1 MNKFRLRVIGALSAI
16 ITLIVVTLISISY
29 ISFKSESVELTKSIL
44 REKNNNV
51 EIELNEK
58 FNGYKQILASIMLTN
73 DDVKGDRLSDTLIQE
88 LDDFTEIQ
96 KNLEANFYIFNRDGF
111 IYGQEG
117 NLLDF
122 NVKQLNR
129 GYYDAIFNQGKT
141 FFASVPY
148 KSAVTG
154 NNVLGIAYKL
164 TSDVAILASVDAE
177 HILGNISHRK
187 DMFMYSAD
195 GTILISPYPQYINKN
210 IADVRP
216 LYKQFNKNNPE
227 LTYSAVVDNEDT
239 EFSAFWTSLDINE
252 WAFVTFKRSK
262 EIAARANEDLISS
275 LIVAMVCLVIAI
287 AVMLVIIKRLVLTP
301 VGGAPDDIAA
311 VMEKMA
317 GGDLRRGAGNN
328 GQATGINLSLNNFAN
343 KLNDLVKG
351 SLGISENVSSAS
363 HELNTVMEDTL
374 KNAQDEQSQM
384 EQISTA
390 ISELS
395 STSLEVCSKAATA
408 EEETRKTQ
416 ENVANGK
423 HTLEQNINLTNDIS
437 TSVTDTAAIVAELRE
452 FAIEIGSVT
461 EVINQIS
468 EQTNLLALNAAIEAA
483 RAGEYGRGFAV
494 VADEVRNLAS
504 KTQQSTVTIQ
514 NVIEKLQTQSDKA
527 NNNMN
532 QNLEL
537 IHNSVILADNIKAS
551 FEEISTAI
559 ESISDINTLV
569 ATASQEQH
577 AVTEEISQNTTKV
590 FDLVQLNVSAINQTL
605 QASNELSQL
614 AEMQK
619 SELGYF
625 KI

>member
-1 MNKFRLRVIGALSAI
+1 MNKFRLQVVGALSVIIALI
-16 ITLIVVTLISISY
+16 VITLITISY
-29 ISFKSESVELTKSIL
+29 TSFKSESVSLTKSIL
-44 REKNNNV
+44 REKNKNV
-51 EIELNEK
+51 ETELNEK
-58 FNGYKQILASIMLTN
+58 FNAYKQILSSIVLTN
-73 DDVKGDRLSDTLIQE
+73 SDVQNDSLSETLVEE
-88 LDDFTEIQ
+88 LDDFANIQ
-96 KNLEANFYIFNRDGF
+96 KNIDASFYIFSRNGVMFDQHGKK
-111 IYGQEG
+111 
-117 NLLDF
+117 LDF

-129 GYYDAIFNQGKT
+129 GYYDALFNQGKL
-141 FFASVPY
+141 FFASAPY

-154 NNVLGIAYKL
+154 KDVLGMAYKL
-164 TSDVAILASVDAE
+164 TGDVAILASVDAD

-195 GTILISPYPQYINKN
+195 GTILISPYLQFINKN
-210 IADVRP
+210 IVDVRP
-216 LYKQFNKNNPE
+216 LYKQFNKSNPE
-227 LTYSAVVDNEDT
+227 LTYSAVVDNQDT
-239 EFSAFWTSLDINE
+239 EFAAFWTSLDINGWE
-252 WAFVTFKRSK
+252 FVTFKRSD
-262 EIAARANEDLISS
+262 EIAANANDNLMFS
-275 LIVAMVCLVIAI
+275 LIVAVICLVIAI
-287 AVMLVIIKRLVLTP
+287 SVMLIIIKKLVLTP
-301 VGGAPDDIAA
+301 VGGAPDNIAA
-311 VMEKMA
+311 AMEKMA
-317 GGDLRRGAGNN
+317 GGDLRRGSESD

-351 SLGISENVSSAS
+351 SHGISENVSSAS

-374 KNAQDEQSQM
+374 KNAQDEQGQM

-395 STSLEVCSKAATA
+395 STSLEVCNKATMA

-416 ENVANGK
+416 ENVSNGK
-423 HTLEQNINLTNDIS
+423 QTLEQNINLTNDIS
-437 TSVTDTAAIVAELRE
+437 TSVTDTAAIVEELRE

-514 NVIEKLQTQSDKA
+514 NVIEKLQSQSDKA
-527 NNNMN
+527 NKNMN

-537 IHNSVILADNIKAS
+537 IHDSVILADNIKAS
-551 FEEISTAI
+551 FEEISSAI
-559 ESISDINTLV
+559 ASISDINTLV
-569 ATASQEQH
+569 ATASQQQYS
-577 AVTEEISQNTTKV
+577 VTEEISQNTTKV

-605 QASNELSQL
+605 QASAELSQL

-619 SELGYF
+619 NELEYF